1 MDHKLVTISIFFGLC
16 KISGKICQKIKKKFR
31 KGFLENNFGFFFI
44 LLGRTWSNAFR
55 FESDLIR
62 PMNSGDALHCSL
74 CSTVHFAE
82 QWRRGNAVEEEEEGE
97 GEGEGKE
104 QTTLR
109 GGDVWLA
116 VETAEAGGEL
126 KELLG
131 RWRTILLIFPLFL

>member
-16 KISGKICQKIKKKFR
+16 KISGKICQKIKTKFR

-74 CSTVHFAE
+74 CSTVHFA
-82 QWRRGNAVEEEEEGE
+82 
-97 GEGEGKE
+97 
-104 QTTLR
+104 
-109 GGDVWLA
+109 
-116 VETAEAGGEL
+116 
-126 KELLG
+126 
-131 RWRTILLIFPLFL
+131 PLFTLQNSGDGEMQ